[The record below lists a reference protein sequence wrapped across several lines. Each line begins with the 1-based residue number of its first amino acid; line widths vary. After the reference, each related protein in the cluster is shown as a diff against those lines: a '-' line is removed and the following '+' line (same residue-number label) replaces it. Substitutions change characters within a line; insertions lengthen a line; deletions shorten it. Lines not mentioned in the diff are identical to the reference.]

1 MHVGLNVAVN
11 SLCVLSFDRI
21 IKEAR
26 SKRKRASQEEE
37 QGGGKL
43 D

>member
-1 MHVGLNVAVN
+1 MYVGSNVAVN

-21 IKEAR
+21 IKEAK
-26 SKRKRASQEEE
+26 SKRKRKSQEVE